1 MRMKI
6 IEAERFYEQDSKK
19 YDISK
24 NKELLKW
31 LKDAIKK
38 GYSPFIDIENL
49 QELIDNIV
57 YWYEMKYPERELKLY
72 EGIEYYY
79 FKDIETLSKVMNTK
93 QLMYRLPHDQLRLMG
108 CEYRSN
114 YESTKSTYNE
124 KGVVTKEK
132 TILFIKIDE
141 KKNEYDHS
149 SIYRNL
155 SNSFSLQIEADSG
168 KVDIDDNLRKYV
180 NDDKINLDKLLILFT
195 EKYSNELDFTDLQRC
210 IYNHNCDMELRKRV
224 LQLAALKL
232 LYSNRTIPERGYE
245 RAKKLINEFNKEMDL
260 NLSTIEIDEAIN
272 RDYSNSK
279 KTKCI
284 GKIIFKKVKIHP

>member
-31 LKDAIKK
+31 LKDAIKN

-79 FKDIETLSKVMNTK
+79 FKDIETLSKVMNIK

-141 KKNEYDHS
+141 KKNECDHS

-279 KTKCI
+279 KTKSI
-284 GKIIFKKVKIHP
+284 GKIIFKK

>member
-279 KTKCI
+279 KTKSI

>member
-57 YWYEMKYPERELKLY
+57 YWYKMKYPERELKLY

-79 FKDIETLSKVMNTK
+79 FKDIETLSKVMNIK

-114 YESTKSTYNE
+114 YESTKSTYNK

-141 KKNEYDHS
+141 KKNECDHS

-279 KTKCI
+279 KTKSI
-284 GKIIFKKVKIHP
+284 GKIIFKK

>member
-57 YWYEMKYPERELKLY
+57 YWYKMKYPERELKLY

-79 FKDIETLSKVMNTK
+79 FKDIETLSKVMNIK

-114 YESTKSTYNE
+114 YESTKSTYNK

-141 KKNEYDHS
+141 KKNECDHS

-232 LYSNRTIPERGYE
+232 LYSNRTIP
-245 RAKKLINEFNKEMDL
+245 
-260 NLSTIEIDEAIN
+260 
-272 RDYSNSK
+272 
-279 KTKCI
+279 
-284 GKIIFKKVKIHP
+284 